1 MKSIPIPGYKGL
13 KIVNCAGTATM
24 KLHNKD
30 VLGHSKGAQQSLG
43 IKVAEFELTDDIK
56 SKVIAWHDSQRQ
68 TAWTKYLSA
77 EDFAKMNDLQAL
89 YDRRMARFKATA
101 RMSAF
106 AELDKTFA

>member
-1 MKSIPIPGYKGL
+1 MKTINIDGYKGL
-13 KIVNCAGTATM
+13 KIVNCAGTATI
-24 KLHNKD
+24 KLHNKE
-30 VLGHSKGAQQSLG
+30 VLGHSKGATESLG
-43 IKVAEFELTDDIK
+43 VKVSDFEMNEDYRQKAIALWM
-56 SKVIAWHDSQRQ
+56 SKTQS
-68 TAWTKYLSA
+68 AWTKFLSA